1 MGAIE
6 IGTIIAIVGC
16 FVGLAGWLNG
26 RDKRIADDGEWK
38 GSVNAKLDSIHNDI
52 SGVGKDI
59 SEIKSAQVEANKKLE
74 NHETRITV
82 LESKVDGKEKSA

>member
-1 MGAIE
+1 MSIVDF
-6 IGTIIAIVGC
+6 IFLLIAIIGC
-16 FVGLAGWLNG
+16 FVGFAGWLNG
-26 RDKRIADDGEWK
+26 RDKHIADDGEFK

-59 SEIKSAQVEANKKLE
+59 SEIKIAQADTNKKLE

-82 LESKVDGKEKSA
+82 LESKVDREKTA